1 MTKYHPDRLKVRIQ
15 GRGLNTWNW
24 QLLLDGKKLIKSG
37 TISGS
42 RRNAEVAAQ
51 AALRDLSTETDAD

>member
-1 MTKYHPDRLKVRIQ
+1 MTKYDPDRLKLRIQ

-24 QLLLDGKKLIKSG
+24 QLLLDGKQLIKSG

-42 RRNAEVAAQ
+42 RRNAEVAAE
-51 AALRDLSTETDAD
+51 AVLRDMSTASDKD

>member
-1 MTKYHPDRLKVRIQ
+1 MTKYHPDRLKLQIQ

-24 QLLLDGKKLIKSG
+24 KLLLDGKKLIKSG
-37 TISGS
+37 TVSGS

-51 AALRDLSTETDAD
+51 AAIREVSDLDAE